1 VKEVPNLIP
10 AAADEE
16 SIMTTRKAQ
25 DEAIPVDALE
35 ESNSDSDQVIDFSGV
50 TELSEI
56 PPDDYLCMVKSFT
69 YGMSRRQIPTY
80 TVNYTIQEPEE
91 FAGRNLRDYLSL
103 KEDALFSLYHT
114 LRALGED
121 PDAMKAEGK
130 FKVVPDNY
138 VGRSIVV
145 QTQSEEYPPE
155 SGTMRAKVYRT
166 KSADL
171 WDQISSF

>member
-1 VKEVPNLIP
+1 
-10 AAADEE
+10 
-16 SIMTTRKAQ
+16 MTTRKAQ

-35 ESNSDSDQVIDFSGV
+35 SDDNSGAEQVIDFSGV

-56 PPDDYLCMVKSFT
+56 PADDYLCMVKSFT
-69 YGMSRRQIPTY
+69 YGMSRLSKPTY
-80 TVNYTIQEPEE
+80 TVDYTIQEPEE
-91 FAGRNLRDYLSL
+91 FAGRNLRDQLSL
-103 KEDALFSLYHT
+103 KEGALFSLYHT

-121 PDAMKAEGK
+121 PEAMKESGK

-138 VGRSIVV
+138 IGRSIVV
-145 QTQSEEYPPE
+145 QTQQEEYPPE